1 MALILILCVAAF
13 IWDRFPAASVSVA
26 ACIAMVVCGVCSPSE
41 MMAGF
46 INDIVLIVFG
56 TEIFGIAFQESGLSA
71 KTSELIVRL
80 SGRNE
85 RSVIIIAGL
94 TAALLSAFLNNQV
107 ICALMMIICIH
118 IAGSAPKIAV
128 KNITL
133 PVIYCAVMG
142 GQCTLVGA
150 PATLIASS
158 MASDALGSGIS
169 MFEMLPMGLI
179 LLLAGM
185 LWIFFVLS
193 KRSASFWSE
202 AAPSSCDTETDQ
214 PDFAPN
220 RRKITVTL
228 ISGAV
233 MLFLFVTGFVTVG
246 VASVIGALICMF
258 GGAVQQKNAFSKID
272 WNILIWLGC
281 SVSMASELNR
291 SGHIQ
296 SICEWLMQ
304 HIPQNMSPLLL
315 LAAFTLLA
323 VVISNFIA
331 NTTTVI
337 IVLPFALKFAE
348 LYALNPKSFL
358 IAVTMG
364 AGLAVLTP
372 LSSGFIGMTVRVGY
386 RFRDYVRYGFGIQ
399 ALLTALTVLL
409 TGIFFPVS

>member
-1 MALILILCVAAF
+1 MT
-13 IWDRFPAASVSVA
+13 
-26 ACIAMVVCGVCSPSE
+26 
-41 MMAGF
+41 GF
-46 INDIVLIVFG
+46 TNDIVLIVFG
-56 TEIFGIAFQESGLSA
+56 TEIFGIAFRESGLSA
-71 KTSELIVRL
+71 KTADMIVRL
-80 SGRNE
+80 SKRNE
-85 RSVIIIAGL
+85 RSVILIAGL

-118 IAGSAPKIAV
+118 IAGTVKEISV

-158 MASDALGSGIS
+158 MAADALGEGIS

-179 LLLAGM
+179 LLAAGL
-185 LWIFFVLS
+185 LWIVLVLS
-193 KRSASFWSE
+193 KRGDAFWSDASQTAE
-202 AAPSSCDTETDQ
+202 ESDADLPAGQTD
-214 PDFAPN
+214 
-220 RRKITVTL
+220 RRKMIVTL

-233 MLFLFVTGFVTVG
+233 MLFLFVTDYVTVG
-246 VASVIGALICMF
+246 VASVIGGLICML
-258 GGAVQQKNAFSKID
+258 GGAVQQKKAFSKID

-281 SVSMASELNR
+281 SVSMASELNK

-296 SICEWLMQ
+296 SICVWLMQ
-304 HIPQNMSPLLL
+304 RIPPDISPVML
-315 LAAFTLLA
+315 LAVFTVLA

-337 IVLPFALKFAE
+337 IILPFALKFAE
-348 LYALNPKSFL
+348 LYALNPRAFL

-364 AGLAVLTP
+364 AGLAIMTP

-399 ALLTALTVLL
+399 AVLTVLIVVL
-409 TGIFFPVS
+409 TCVFFPLTA

>member
-46 INDIVLIVFG
+46 TNDIVLIVFG

-158 MASDALGSGIS
+158 
-169 MFEMLPMGLI
+169 
-179 LLLAGM
+179 
-185 LWIFFVLS
+185 
-193 KRSASFWSE
+193 
-202 AAPSSCDTETDQ
+202 
-214 PDFAPN
+214 
-220 RRKITVTL
+220 
-228 ISGAV
+228 
-233 MLFLFVTGFVTVG
+233 
-246 VASVIGALICMF
+246 
-258 GGAVQQKNAFSKID
+258 
-272 WNILIWLGC
+272 
-281 SVSMASELNR
+281 
-291 SGHIQ
+291 
-296 SICEWLMQ
+296 
-304 HIPQNMSPLLL
+304 
-315 LAAFTLLA
+315 
-323 VVISNFIA
+323 
-331 NTTTVI
+331 
-337 IVLPFALKFAE
+337 
-348 LYALNPKSFL
+348 
-358 IAVTMG
+358 
-364 AGLAVLTP
+364 
-372 LSSGFIGMTVRVGY
+372 
-386 RFRDYVRYGFGIQ
+386 
-399 ALLTALTVLL
+399 
-409 TGIFFPVS
+409 